1 MMATLLFSDAGNT
14 RPAPNRPPLDEHLLC
29 ALCWQGLPARA
40 VPPCLAGATSCVSGP
55 WSGTL
60 SRGMRLALTNPDPRQ
75 GLIADSLRRGQKV
88 VITGFGT
95 FYARTRQS
103 RKARNP
109 RTGGKVSVPKR
120 RYPAFKAARSLKEAL
135 KK

>member
-1 MMATLLFSDAGNT
+1 MTKTELIRKVSEST
-14 RPAPNRPPLDEHLLC
+14 
-29 ALCWQGLPARA
+29 GLPLKNVRA
-40 VPPCLAGATSCVSGP
+40 VID
-55 WSGTL
+55 
-60 SRGMRLALTNPDPRQ
+60 ALTDAEPRQ
-75 GLIADSLRRGQKV
+75 GLIAGSLKRGQKV
-88 VITGFGT
+88 IISGFGT
-95 FYARTRQS
+95 FYSRTRQS

>member
-1 MMATLLFSDAGNT
+1 MTKTELVRKVSEAT
-14 RPAPNRPPLDEHLLC
+14 
-29 ALCWQGLPARA
+29 GLPLKSVRTVVDA
-40 VPPCLAGATSCVSGP
+40 
-55 WSGTL
+55 L
-60 SRGMRLALTNPDPRQ
+60 SNPDPRQ
-75 GLIADSLRRGQKV
+75 GLISASPKRGQKV
-88 VITGFGT
+88 IISGFGT

-120 RYPAFKAARSLKEAL
+120 RYPAFKPARSLKEAL